1 MFLPIFLFELK
12 YRFRRPATWIYFGL
26 FLAMTFLFVTAAGG
40 AFPGANISIG
50 GNANVKVNAPHTIS
64 TICMVFS
71 WFGVLVASAL
81 MGNPVYRD
89 FEHRTHSLFYTTPI
103 SKWGYLGGRF
113 WGSFVV
119 ALVVFSG
126 IGLGYWLATLMPWIK
141 AEKLGPNHLSYYVWP
156 YVVIIIPNLLFSG
169 AVFFTL
175 ATLTRNILSTYIGSV
190 VLLLTYIV
198 AQSFLQDLDNE
209 VLASALDVFGGG
221 AVYFTTRYW
230 TPAEKNTLLLPFSQY
245 VLLNRAVW
253 TVVAVALLTFCFA
266 RFRFSAFASEAK
278 PSKRKA
284 AALAAAATEAAL
296 PAAPGQLRLP
306 RVAQLFSGAMH
317 WRQWWSLTKMEFRGI
332 VRSVYFAAIVVSGII
347 FLLVTG
353 AEVGKMYGTTTYP
366 VTNEILDTLGGTF
379 TLFMLIIIT
388 YYSGEL
394 VWREREA
401 GVAQITDALP
411 VPNWVPFS
419 SKLTALG
426 LVQVVLLGV
435 VLVCGVLVQTA
446 KGYFHY
452 DFPLYI
458 KGLFGVRL
466 IDYLLLCV
474 LAMLVQV
481 LVNNKY
487 VGHFVMVV
495 YYLANIFRSQLGLNH
510 HLLDYGGNPDIP
522 YSAMNG
528 YGHFVAG
535 FAWFKLYWAAFA
547 VLLAVASN
555 LLWVR
560 GTEASAKW
568 RRHEASRRFRRP
580 AWAAAVLGLFV
591 LGVSG
596 GFIFYN
602 TNVLNEYRTPKQ
614 LEQMQATLEKK
625 YRRYLD
631 VPQPRIT
638 AVNLNTDIFPS
649 TRRVAMAGYFMLQ
662 NKTAR
667 PIDSIHVSLPQ
678 NVKVST
684 LDFGAG
690 TRLVLNDTTYLYR
703 IYRLAQPLVPGD
715 SLRLN
720 LAVNFQEKGFP
731 NNGSNTDVVQNG
743 TFINSS
749 YLPSLG
755 YNEGRELGDD
765 DVRKRNG
772 LQPKPRMAPTNN
784 LKARQNTYISHD
796 SDWIRFET
804 TVSTSPDQIAIAP
817 GYLQKEWT
825 KDGRRYF
832 HYKMDRPMLNFYS
845 YLSARYAVKK
855 DQWVDS
861 AGRRTIPIEIYYQ
874 PGHEYNLD
882 RMVKGVKES
891 LAYFSK
897 NFSPYQHRQV
907 RILEFPQYASFAQ
920 SFANTIPFSESIG
933 FIADIDDKNPEDI
946 DYPFYVTS
954 HEVAHQW
961 WAHQVIGGDVQ
972 GSTLMS
978 ETMSQYSALMVMKHH
993 YGAYTMQKFLKYELD
1008 RYLGGRSAERK
1019 KEVPLAKVENQ
1030 PYIHYRKGSV
1040 VMYALADYI
1049 GEAKLNAA
1057 LKDYVKAVA
1066 YQGPPYTNSTEFLGY
1081 IKRATPD
1088 SLQYL
1093 VKDMF
1098 ENITLY
1104 DNRLTEATAQKLPD
1118 GRYKVKMTIEARKFY
1133 ADSLGNER
1141 IAAVQDW
1148 VPVAVFPEQGKDKK
1162 PVAPL
1167 ALTKRRL
1174 HTGTNHLE
1182 FIVPRKPGKAGVDPY
1197 HVLVD
1202 RTLEDNTKTVEL

>member
-26 FLAMTFLFVTAAGG
+26 FVLMSFLLVTAAGG
-40 AFPGANISIG
+40 GFPGSNVTIG
-50 GNANVKVNAPHTIS
+50 GNANVKLNAPHTIS
-64 TICMVFS
+64 TIISVLS
-71 WFGVLVASAL
+71 WIGVLVASAL
-81 MGNPVYRD
+81 MSNSVYRD
-89 FEHRTHSLFYTTPI
+89 FEYRTHSLFFTTPI

-119 ALVVFSG
+119 AVVVFTG
-126 IGLGYWLATLMPWIK
+126 IGLGFWLATLMPWIK
-141 AEKLGPNHLSYYVWP
+141 PEKLGPTHLSYYTWP
-156 YVVIIIPNLLFSG
+156 YLVIVLPNLLFSG
-169 AVFFTL
+169 AVFFTM

-190 VLLLTYIV
+190 VLLLSYIV
-198 AQSFLQDLDNE
+198 AQSYLSDMDNE
-209 VLASALDVFGGG
+209 VLASALDAFGAG
-221 AVYFTTRYW
+221 AIYFTTRYW
-230 TPAEKNTLLLPFSQY
+230 TPAEKNTLLLPLSNY
-245 VLLNRAVW
+245 ILLNRLVW
-253 TVVAVALLTFCFA
+253 ATVGLALLAFCFA
-266 RFRFSAFASEAK
+266 RFRFSVFSSDAK

-284 AALAAAATEAAL
+284 AALAAASEVTM
-296 PAAPGQLRLP
+296 PAPAQLRLP
-306 RVAQLFSGAMH
+306 KVAQLFTNAMN

-332 VRSVYFAAIVVSGII
+332 VRSVYFIAIVASGTIY
-347 FLLVTG
+347 LLVIG
-353 AEVGKMYGTTTYP
+353 SQVGKMFGTTVYP
-366 VTNEILDTLGGTF
+366 VTNEVLDTLGDNF
-379 TLFMLIIIT
+379 ALFILIIIT
-388 YYSGEL
+388 YYAGEL
-394 VWREREA
+394 VWRERESNI
-401 GVAQITDALP
+401 AQITDALP
-411 VPNWVPFS
+411 VPNWVPFF
-419 SKLTALG
+419 SKLTALS
-426 LVQVVLLGV
+426 LVQVVLLVV
-435 VLVCGVLVQTA
+435 VLVCGLLVQTA

-452 DFPLYI
+452 EPLLYI

-466 IDYLLLCV
+466 IDYLMLCV

-487 VGHFVMVV
+487 VGHFVMIL
-495 YYLANIFRSQLGLNH
+495 YYAANIFRSQLGINH
-510 HLLDYGGNPDIP
+510 HLLDYSGNPSVP

-528 YGHFVAG
+528 YGHFVEG
-535 FAWFKLYWAAFA
+535 FAWFKVYWAAFA
-547 VLLAVASN
+547 LLLALASN

-560 GTEASAKW
+560 GTEAVPRW
-568 RRHEASRRFRRP
+568 RWQEAGRRFRRP
-580 AWAAAVLGLFV
+580 AWATVGLGLLV
-591 LGVSG
+591 LLVSG

-602 TNVLNEYRTPKQ
+602 TNILNEYRTPKA
-614 LEQMQATLEKK
+614 LEQAQAVFEKK
-625 YRRYLD
+625 YRRYKD
-631 VPQPRIT
+631 VAQPRIT
-638 AVNLNTDIFPS
+638 AVNMNTDIFPEE
-649 TRRVAMAGYFMLQ
+649 RRVHFTGYFVLQ
-662 NKTAR
+662 NKTSL
-667 PIDSIHVSLPQ
+667 PLDSVHVSVPRFAKIRQ
-678 NVKVST
+678 
-684 LDFGAG
+684 LDFGPGA
-690 TRLVLNDTTYLYR
+690 RLVLNDSVYLYR
-703 IYRLAQPLVPGD
+703 IYQLGKPLAPGD

-720 LAVNFQEKGFP
+720 LDVAYQEKGFP
-731 NNGSNTDVVQNG
+731 NSGSNTEVVYNG
-743 TFINSS
+743 TFFNSS

-755 YNEGRELGDD
+755 YEEGRELSDD
-765 DVRKRNG
+765 DVRKRNE
-772 LQPKPRMAPTNN
+772 LQPKPRMASVND

-825 KDGRRYF
+825 RNGRRYF
-832 HYKMDRPMLNFYS
+832 RYKMDRPMLNFYS
-845 YLSARYAVKK
+845 FLSARYAVKK

-861 AGRRTIPIEIYYQ
+861 AGGRTLPIEIYYQ

-882 RMVKGVKES
+882 RMMQGVKES
-891 LAYFSK
+891 LSYFSR

-920 SFANTIPFSESIG
+920 SLANTIPFSESIG
-933 FIADIDDKNPEDI
+933 FIADVDDNDPEGI

-954 HEVAHQW
+954 HEIAHQW

-1057 LKDYVKAVA
+1057 LKEYVQAVA

-1104 DNRLTEATAQKLPD
+1104 DNRLTAATAQKLPD

-1133 ADSLGNER
+1133 ADSLGNEQ
-1141 IAAVQDW
+1141 AAQFQDW
-1148 VPVAVFPEQGKDKK
+1148 VPVAVFPEPGKDKK
-1162 PVAPL
+1162 PAPPL

-1174 HTGTNHLE
+1174 HAGTNQLE
-1182 FIVPRKPGKAGVDPY
+1182 FIVPKKPAKAGVDPY
-1197 HVLVD
+1197 HELVD
-1202 RTLEDNTKTVEL
+1202 RTLEDNTKAVEL